1 VKGID
6 MLFAI
11 DVGNTNITIGLF
23 DKDKLVKQFRMI
35 TKTSRTSDEYGV
47 FLRQLLLVNG
57 IEDAKINAV
66 IISSVVPNIM
76 HSLTSGIIKYFDVNP
91 LIVAPGI
98 KSGIRLAIPNPKELG
113 ADRLVDAVA
122 AYELYGGP
130 VIVVDFG
137 TATTHDLVLADGTF
151 AAGVTSPG
159 IRLAANALWTGTAK
173 LPEVEIQKV
182 DTILGKDTVSSM
194 QAGIYYGYI
203 GQTEYIINGIK
214 KESGLSDIKVV
225 ATGGLGKMISEAT
238 NAIDIYDP
246 ELTLHGLRIIYDKQ

>member
-1 VKGID
+1 

-11 DVGNTNITIGLF
+11 DAGNTNITIGLF
-23 DKDKLVKQFRMI
+23 DGDKLVRQFRMI

-47 FLRQLLLVNG
+47 FLRQWLQVNG
-57 IEDAKINAV
+57 DNSNIKDAKIDSV

-76 HSLTSGIIKYFDVNP
+76 HSLTSGIIKCFDVNP

-122 AYELYGGP
+122 AYEMYGGP

-137 TATTHDLVLADGTF
+137 TATTHDLVLGDGTF
-151 AAGVTSPG
+151 TAGVTSPG
-159 IRLAANALWTGTAK
+159 IGLATNALWTGTAK

-203 GQTEYIINGIK
+203 GQTEYIINRMK
-214 KESGLSDIKVV
+214 KEAGLSNIKVV

-238 NAIDIYDP
+238 DAIDIYDP

>member
-1 VKGID
+1 

-203 GQTEYIINGIK
+203 GQTEYIMNGIK

>member
-1 VKGID
+1 

-11 DVGNTNITIGLF
+11 DAGNTNITIGLF
-23 DKDKLVKQFRMI
+23 DGDKLVRQFRMI

-47 FLRQLLLVNG
+47 FLRQWLQVNG
-57 IEDAKINAV
+57 DNSDIKDAKIDSV

-122 AYELYGGP
+122 AYEMYGGP

-137 TATTHDLVLADGTF
+137 TATTHDLVLGDGTF

-203 GQTEYIINGIK
+203 GQTEYIINRMK
-214 KESGLSDIKVV
+214 KEAGLSNIKVV

-238 NAIDIYDP
+238 DAIDIYDP

>member
-1 VKGID
+1 

-47 FLRQLLLVNG
+47 FLRQLLLVNR

-225 ATGGLGKMISEAT
+225 ATGGLGKMISDAT